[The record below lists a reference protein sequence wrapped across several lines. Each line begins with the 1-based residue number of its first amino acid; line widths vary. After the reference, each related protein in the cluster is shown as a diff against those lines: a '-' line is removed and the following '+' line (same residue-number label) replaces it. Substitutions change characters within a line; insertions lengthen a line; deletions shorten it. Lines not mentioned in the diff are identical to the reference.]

1 MSIVLLLIIV
11 FALGIAAY
19 FLGGAKWVAQPFR
32 TILQIILIV
41 IAVLVTL
48 QAFGVLDKIRGA
60 QVPRVLN
67 PNLQPP
73 AAAAQRRKS
82 LKFVVPDKF
91 PSGEDMCA
99 PCRVRR
105 SGTPFKAF

>member
-11 FALGIAAY
+11 FALGIEAY

-48 QAFGVLDKIRGA
+48 QAFGILDKIRGA
-60 QVPRVLN
+60 QVPRVSY
-67 PNLQPP
+67 PDFQPT
-73 AAAAQRRKS
+73 AAVA
-82 LKFVVPDKF
+82 
-91 PSGEDMCA
+91 
-99 PCRVRR
+99 
-105 SGTPFKAF
+105 